1 METSL
6 QTADFFDASNVQ
18 VALQIFTALIE
29 KLPRDLPLY
38 AHFVLS
44 AIQDV
49 LRSNDI
55 SMVEETILTFE
66 TLCNNQ
72 DLAVL
77 AADHA
82 YATQYH
88 GVIRTYADFASSSSH
103 LPSRTT
109 LSRPMALRWRKVGLR
124 AIQCVVSSEALGAD
138 GGKQLEIV
146 VPVILENLY
155 ANGDDVAEFLRA
167 KPQVLGGK
175 PERELPR
182 RRHPSVANV
191 PTVDAIEGNV
201 AEAAGTTADADKVA
215 EMEVR
220 TLALRCL
227 ERIFLAG
234 SHRTQLRTAAG
245 FVLQFIVSKHHTD
258 EKEVVDSCDW
268 AKILLDMIVQ
278 WCPVQDRFIVLV
290 TAVEILRDMAF
301 EEHLLGQQIILASL
315 IDSVLK
321 SPVNLIGLSVIDVLA
336 VFVQQI
342 LRLFQNPQASP
353 KSQSELPGNGTKG
366 EKVERGK
373 REQSDNSNSTAAPN
387 FSSRRTRLSE
397 LLKQCT
403 GNLATHI
410 YYADQVSDM
419 VRTIVRR
426 VLSSSTPSD
435 ATLDSAARTGAESA
449 ASSNNAASERPLETS
464 AHSAAAKVAALEAV
478 KQVLIVANTKRSVAG
493 QGMETRNRVGI
504 QVWDGSH
511 GLLRDSSSQV
521 RWAYADAFIYWLMSE
536 TTPTS
541 LRVREPTHARR
552 LSRSQSRK
560 EADEVTKQRISVS
573 QAQVDKASK
582 ASANNFISL
591 LHLAIYDNSID
602 FATTHSE
609 ILLMHLLLSSL
620 IQRLGINAIQFG
632 LPMVLKLQEGLS
644 TNQLLDSVTAQI
656 NVSSLV
662 YGYLSELSRIFD
674 FESSKVGTVIQGE
687 IRKRKSHG
695 AWLDQLQVPPL
706 PIDAITGVASGPV
719 HAAPQTVCSPFTA
732 RDELIYQIENAY
744 AASLLSAS
752 SSPTGSPPRTSSSQA
767 FGFVSGVPQELA
779 LPADIKEQLCSPWSR
794 EACLAMQEESA
805 KASSLGSRN
814 GTSARRSYIQINGIG
829 SGSLHTTGSPS
840 TAQRREQTPSV
851 FEHGS
856 SLSLEG
862 LHNTEGKRSPAASS
876 GDSTIRV
883 NDLKRM
889 LSVSRGNSAAVRRSS
904 PLRSRM
910 DAADSD
916 GTSSTESMMSGTFS
930 VSDIHSESRPQSL
943 RGESVRRMSREGS
956 ETPKVSGSA
965 AAGHHQPDEGEGSGY
980 PSTDDASDIPPV
992 PPLPP
997 NLSIPG
1003 SFPTGDPASS
1013 ANVSRQSSLSQRSQ
1027 SDRPSTAPGPRKST
1041 GSLKPGTEAGGHRRS
1056 LAQRKSRS
1064 STNLQQPHLPLPLG
1078 LRKTSAPSSST
1089 PSPTT
1094 DHRGPAAE
1102 ARSEAE
1108 KLLEGLNNRERE
1120 DEDAFGALPRQ
1131 PAAPAIESVR
1141 QRRRR
1146 VSSGG
1151 IGRPPY

>member
-1 METSL
+1 M
-6 QTADFFDASNVQ
+6 
-18 VALQIFTALIE
+18 QIFTALIE

-88 GVIRTYADFASSSSH
+88 GIIRTYADFASSASH

-109 LSRPMALRWRKVGLR
+109 LSRPMALRWRKAGLR
-124 AIQCVVSSEALGAD
+124 AIQCVVNSEALGAD

-167 KPQVLGGK
+167 TPQIPGGK

-201 AEAAGTTADADKVA
+201 AEAAGSVADADKVA

-220 TLALRCL
+220 ALALRCL
-227 ERIFLAG
+227 ERIFVAG

-245 FVLQFIVSKHHTD
+245 LVLQFIVSKHHTD
-258 EKEVVDSCDW
+258 EKEVMDSYDW
-268 AKILLDMIVQ
+268 AKILLDMVVQ

-301 EEHLLGQQIILASL
+301 EEHLLGQQIIIASL
-315 IDSVLK
+315 VDSVLK

-342 LRLFQNPQASP
+342 LRLFQTPQPSP
-353 KSQSELPGNGTKG
+353 KSQSEPTENGAKG
-366 EKVERGK
+366 EKAENDRHD
-373 REQSDNSNSTAAPN
+373 RSENNSTAAPN

-410 YYADQVSDM
+410 YYADQISDM

-426 VLSSSTPSD
+426 VVSSTPSSD
-435 ATLDSAARTGAESA
+435 ATPEPTARTGAESS
-449 ASSNNAASERPLETS
+449 ASSNNAASEKPLETS
-464 AHSAAAKVAALEAV
+464 AHSAAAKVAALEAA
-478 KQVLIVANTKRSVAG
+478 KQVLVVANTKKSIAG

-504 QVWDGSH
+504 QVWDGSQ

-536 TTPTS
+536 TTPTN
-541 LRVREPTHARR
+541 LKVREPVHVRR
-552 LSRSQSRK
+552 HSRSQSRK
-560 EADEVTKQRISVS
+560 ETDEVTRQRISIS

-582 ASANNFISL
+582 AAANNFISL

-620 IQRLGINAIQFG
+620 IQRLGINAVQFG

-644 TNQLLDSVTAQI
+644 TSQLLDSVTAQI

-674 FESSKVGTVIQGE
+674 FESSKVGIAIQGE

-695 AWLDQLQVPPL
+695 VWLDQLQAPPL
-706 PIDAITGVASGPV
+706 PIDEITGVASGPV

-752 SSPTGSPPRTSSSQA
+752 SSPPGSPPRTSASQA
-767 FGFVSGVPQELA
+767 FGFVSGMPQELA
-779 LPADIKEQLCSPWSR
+779 LPTDIKEQLFSPWSR
-794 EACLAMQEESA
+794 EACLAVQEESA
-805 KASSLGSRN
+805 KASSVGSRN

-829 SGSLHTTGSPS
+829 SGSLQSAGSPP
-840 TAQRREQTPSV
+840 TAQRREHTPSV
-851 FEHGS
+851 FGQGS

-862 LHNTEGKRSPAASS
+862 FRNTEGRRSPGASS
-876 GDSTIRV
+876 GDPTIRV

-889 LSVSRGNSAAVRRSS
+889 LSVSRGNTAAVRRSS

-916 GTSSTESMMSGTFS
+916 ATSSTESMMSATFS
-930 VSDIHSESRPQSL
+930 MSDINTESRPQSI
-943 RGESVRRMSREGS
+943 RGESVRRMSRDGS
-956 ETPKVSGSA
+956 ETPKASAPPAAAHNQTDESEGSA
-965 AAGHHQPDEGEGSGY
+965 F
-980 PSTDDASDIPPV
+980 PSTDDSNDIPPV

-997 NLSIPG
+997 NLSVPGAFPG
-1003 SFPTGDPASS
+1003 SGDTASS
-1013 ANVSRQSSLSQRSQ
+1013 ANLSRQSSLSQRSQ

-1041 GSLKPGTEAGGHRRS
+1041 GSLKPGAEAGGHRRS

-1064 STNLQQPHLPLPLG
+1064 STNLQQPYLPAPVAM
-1078 LRKTSAPSSST
+1078 RKTSAPPSST
-1089 PSPTT
+1089 PFPTT
-1094 DHRGPAAE
+1094 DHRGSAAE

-1108 KLLEGLNNRERE
+1108 KLLQGLTNREQENENE
-1120 DEDAFGALPRQ
+1120 DSFGSLPRLT
-1131 PAAPAIESVR
+1131 AAGSATAENSR
-1141 QRRRR
+1141 SQRRRI
-1146 VSSGG
+1146 SSGG